1 MYFFI
6 LMVFIQSRALF
17 HFWFNLEKNGG
28 FFFRVSVVLNL
39 LFLFSLILKIILS
52 PELLFGHLKLK
63 KAIEKNSKMD
73 NERET
78 MKMIKNKIVK
88 INHLHY
94 IRDKQ
99 INEYFEGKNLE
110 CLLILLENQN
120 TFININSLD
129 EIFISEFKTSV
140 VTLKKRREQ
149 SLKAI
154 KFALSY
160 RLNIPEES
168 IFIQSN
174 DEIDK
179 RIKLIKLNPEV
190 LFEQTDLSRSKV

>member
-1 MYFFI
+1 MFSSSVIRKYVPFSKFEMLIVLEFVFKICCPKI
-6 LMVFIQSRALF
+6 L
-17 HFWFNLEKNGG
+17 
-28 FFFRVSVVLNL
+28 
-39 LFLFSLILKIILS
+39 
-52 PELLFGHLKLK
+52 
-63 KAIEKNSKMD
+63 
-73 NERET
+73 
-78 MKMIKNKIVK
+78 NKVYPNHEIVK

-190 LFEQTDLSRSKV
+190 LFEQTDLV